1 MSSRIRAI
9 TALALLLATTVA
21 CTGGI
26 SAGNPLDTDTG
37 TSSHQVSAAPLLP
50 MPSSGRPVAAGQTS
64 EPTARPSATP
74 FMPSP
79 TADPTLPPS
88 TPDQT
93 PEATATSPFPAGYLP
108 ADQAPDHAGQKHLVC
123 GRVASAGRTSYATFL
138 NLEEPYPDQVFTIII
153 WDEDESRYEGSPRDL
168 FSDQDVC
175 VEGRIS
181 LYEGVPQIKA
191 RANLVR
197 EF

>member
-64 EPTARPSATP
+64 EPTARPSVTP

-108 ADQAPDHAGQKHLVC
+108 ADQARDHAGKKRLVC
-123 GRVASAGRTSYATFL
+123 GRVASVGSDSFATFL

-153 WDEDESRYEGSPRDL
+153 WDEDESRYESSSRNM

-181 LYEGVPQIKA
+181 LYEGVPQIEA